1 VNVAIIDLGSNTFHL
16 LIVNKDGNGSFAEV
30 FRQRIYVSL
39 GEGGID
45 QLKPSAIQRGLEACI
60 EFKKKMEEHDVV
72 SAVITGT
79 AALRTAS
86 NKDVF
91 MLQAEA
97 IFGQSILIIDGLLEA
112 QLIYKG
118 VKLLSPMQE
127 RTLIVD
133 IGGGST
139 EFIIVENGN
148 LIWAE
153 SYKLGVNVLHD
164 LFHNEEPI
172 SQYSVL
178 AVKAHIGQVAKAFI
192 DQVQLAPIHTFI
204 GSSGS
209 FEVFESMSGLQTYK
223 DKVNV
228 IPISTARD
236 IIARI
241 VPYDRIER
249 EQIAGLPKVRAKLIV
264 VGMLLVEE
272 ILDIVNPERMIV
284 TPYALKEG
292 VLMQYLN

>member
-1 VNVAIIDLGSNTFHL
+1 MKVAIIDLGSNTFHL
-16 LIVNKDGNGSFAEV
+16 LIVNKEGNGSFDEV

-45 QLKPSAIQRGLEACI
+45 QLKPSAIQRGIEACV
-60 EFKKKMEEHDVV
+60 EFKKKMEENDVV

-86 NKDVF
+86 NKNVF
-91 MLQAEA
+91 MQQAEA

-127 RTLIVD
+127 RTLILD

-172 SQYSVL
+172 SQNSVL
-178 AVKAHIGQVAKAFI
+178 AVKAHIGHVAKAFI

-292 VLMQYLN
+292 VLMQYLK